1 MTPRGDASVAT
12 GSLAGGIGVIL
23 IALVYGVVGPLV
35 GAVLL
40 SPLGALVKGQEMPY
54 ALLGGLL
61 LLVENFP
68 TSAALAYYSAGLL
81 ALCTGVIVA
90 VVARR
95 RGAVPLQM
103 AGLAAVGVVLFFE
116 LFAQMTGYAPPGAI
130 ALRGRDAGGATIL
143 LVTSIVAS
151 LACCLLTRPIQKHS
165 R

>member
-103 AGLAAVGVVLFFE
+103 AGLAAVRGSPVFRAVCTDDRICPSGGDRV
-116 LFAQMTGYAPPGAI
+116 AGSRRRGARPSCSLR
-130 ALRGRDAGGATIL
+130 ALWLRWRA
-143 LVTSIVAS
+143 VY
-151 LACCLLTRPIQKHS
+151 
-165 R
+165 